1 MRRMEKLKV
10 KLMRMRKKDEEKID
24 EFFNEKI
31 NAIVKIR
38 VRNDQFEDEIQS
50 L

>member
-1 MRRMEKLKV
+1 MEKLKI
-10 KLMRMRKKDEEKID
+10 KLLKMRNKDEEKIE

-38 VRNDQFEDEIQS
+38 VRND
-50 L
+50 